1 MSKCGGNLIKSEENI
16 ILITQIAPDL
26 SPAASIYPY
35 ILSPASN
42 RYGLE
47 CVFEAVA
54 ADNSAGV
61 VGFQLLDPPIVE
73 NDCGLCLSLLLHLF
87 SDIFS
92 QFTEVNSGVKLVE
105 SVSTSRNSSIVL
117 VVVASRL
124 VPV

>member
-1 MSKCGGNLIKSEENI
+1 VDTKNRSYRLLKKILRLPNAMSKCGGNLIKSEENI

-61 VGFQLLDPPIVE
+61 VMTV
-73 NDCGLCLSLLLHLF
+73 
-87 SDIFS
+87 
-92 QFTEVNSGVKLVE
+92 GVRHVIRHI
-105 SVSTSRNSSIVL
+105 TSHRHNVIHV
-117 VVVASRL
+117 
-124 VPV
+124 